1 MASVHAAIKG
11 LSTMRSPWH
20 LALSVALL
28 SSLPATAAH
37 AAEPPDGGPK
47 EGTEQKAKH
56 HFHVAQTFKE
66 LGEYEKA
73 ATEFLKAYELYKDPA
88 FFFNAGE
95 MYRLAGNHKL
105 AVKYF
110 KLYLVEHPN
119 GRVAAAAKS
128 TVRELQPK
136 ADLQV
141 AKEKLAKEL
150 ARRKAEE
157 QSAAAANARREG
169 ESAGAAKARR
179 EAEAAAAIAKAEQ
192 AVKEAAAA
200 KERYEAEAAAAAKA
214 KRDAEAAERER
225 QKAAAAPP
233 PAQAGAGAGTT
244 EDGSWSVEKRLKV
257 AGIATGAGGVAAI
270 GVGAYFGFSAA
281 SDNSKLESLKN
292 EHKFNPNLIDDRDAS
307 QTTFYVLTGVGA
319 GALIGGAVLYYLG
332 EGKGR
337 EAEEHASFFVL
348 PAVTTSS
355 ASISCTGSF

>member
-1 MASVHAAIKG
+1 MASVHAAIRG
-11 LSTMRSPWH
+11 LSTMHSAWH

-28 SSLPATAAH
+28 SSLPTAAAH
-37 AAEPPDGGPK
+37 AAEPPDS
-47 EGTEQKAKH
+47 GTEQKAKH

-73 ATEFLKAYELYKDPA
+73 AEEFLKAYKLYKDPA

-136 ADLQV
+136 ADLQI
-141 AKEKLAKEL
+141 AKEKLASEV

-157 QSAAAANARREG
+157 QSAAAAKARREG
-169 ESAGAAKARR
+169 ESAGEAKARQK
-179 EAEAAAAIAKAEQ
+179 AEAAAAIAKAEQ

-200 KERYEAEAAAAAKA
+200 KERYEAEMAAAAKE
-214 KRDAEAAERER
+214 KQEAEAAERER
-225 QKAAAAPP
+225 QKAAATRP
-233 PAQAGAGAGTT
+233 PAQAAAELSTKA
-244 EDGSWSVEKRLKV
+244 DGSWSVEKRLKV
-257 AGIATGAGGVAAI
+257 AGIATGAVGVAAI
-270 GVGAYFGFSAA
+270 GVGAYFGFSAV
-281 SDNSKLESLKN
+281 SDNSKLETLKN
-292 EHKFNPNLIDDRDAS
+292 EQKFNPNLIDDRDAS
-307 QTTFYVLTGVGA
+307 ETTFYVLTGVGA

-332 EGKGR
+332 EGKSGDP
-337 EAEEHASFFVL
+337 EARAAFS
-348 PAVTTSS
+348 VTPVVTPSG
-355 ASISCTGSF
+355 ASISCIGSF